1 MKRSVLFTLPLI
13 VASTAVMAED
23 AKKIDPAK
31 NGPTESVTESVPDM
45 KSDTTK
51 DEKAEGRPA
60 TKSVGDAVP
69 PMKPGDHPSKN
80 SESETTAP
88 KSTDGKTSTN

>member
-45 KSDTTK
+45 KSDTSN
-51 DEKAEGRPA
+51 DEKAESRPA

-69 PMKPGDHPSKN
+69 PMKPDDHPSK
-80 SESETTAP
+80 STSSETTAP
-88 KSTDGKTSTN
+88 KPTDGQTNTN

>member
-45 KSDTTK
+45 KSDTAK
-51 DEKAEGRPA
+51 DDKAEGRPA

-69 PMKPGDHPSKN
+69 PMKPDDHPSK
-80 SESETTAP
+80 SSSSETTVPKPTDAAP
-88 KSTDGKTSTN
+88 STN